1 MTAPTRNDTAKHFL
15 ADLTH
20 EVMQLA
26 EIQTVQDQVLAR
38 LGAMKQE
45 GRILDYLPPLI
56 DRKYLEVIFFIPH
69 KVYQDREAAWK
80 LSSELRALGTA
91 TVSVQPFGRFPDEQ
105 KEQS

>member
-1 MTAPTRNDTAKHFL
+1 MTAPTRNDAAKHFL

-26 EIQTVQDQVLAR
+26 EIQTVQDQVLTR
-38 LGAMKQE
+38 LETMKQE
-45 GRILDYLPPLI
+45 GKILDYLPPMI

-80 LSSELRALGTA
+80 IAGEIRALGTA
-91 TVSVQPFGRFPDEQ
+91 AVSVQPFGRFPDEQ
-105 KEQS
+105 REPS